1 MFLYWR
7 NGEQRF
13 PRGLLGL
20 AFDGCLVALL
30 PEAEADIY
38 LPAGQKTEHFRPC
51 RLPSSS
57 ASSGQRRAEAAAWPG
72 IGGER
77 HRDVPRRRVRQDVC
91 RAEEP
96 ISGHAAALTEA
107 SKPQAGTLPGRIRE
121 IRTLT
126 PTPLPTGEGLEAARL
141 DLPQDQLTHGDDA
154 AEAAAW
160 PGIGGER
167 HRDVPRRRVRQ
178 DVCRAEEPISGHA
191 AALTE
196 ASKPQAGTLPGRIRE
211 IRTLT
216 PTPLPTGEGL
226 EAARLDLP
234 QDQLTHGDD
243 AAEAAAWPG
252 IGGERHRDVPRRR
265 VRQDVCRAEE
275 PISGHAAAL
284 TEASKPQAGTLPG
297 RIREIRT
304 LTPTPLPTGEGLEAP
319 LLPFGVQRLP
329 TVSRL
334 WWLKTPTQPPAASPS
349 VHHARAAPMPPRR
362 CSCHPGWRRWSAGT
376 ADSPPSKMPGRQ
388 RWRAPSGSTAGRR

>member
-107 SKPQAGTLPGRIRE
+107 SKPPAGTLPGRIRE

-126 PTPLPTGEGLEAARL
+126 PTPLPTGEGLQAARP
-141 DLPQDQLTHGDDA
+141 DCPQDQLAQGNDA
-154 AEAAAW
+154 PKWQRGRALAE
-160 PGIGGER
+160 GGTGMCRGGESDR
-167 HRDVPRRRVRQ
+167 MSAEPKS
-178 DVCRAEEPISGHA
+178 RAPA
-191 AALTE
+191 A
-196 ASKPQAGTLPGRIRE
+196 PP
-211 IRTLT
+211 
-216 PTPLPTGEGL
+216 PLPTPRNHRQARCLVVFGETVPSPQPLSRRERGL
-226 EAARLDLP
+226 KHPCCHSACSDCQPSAIFGDSRLQRSLR
-234 QDQLTHGDD
+234 
-243 AAEAAAWPG
+243 
-252 IGGERHRDVPRRR
+252 RHRLPYTTRALH
-265 VRQDVCRAEE
+265 QCR
-275 PISGHAAAL
+275 
-284 TEASKPQAGTLPG
+284 
-297 RIREIRT
+297 
-304 LTPTPLPTGEGLEAP
+304 
-319 LLPFGVQRLP
+319 
-329 TVSRL
+329 
-334 WWLKTPTQPPAASPS
+334 
-349 VHHARAAPMPPRR
+349 
-362 CSCHPGWRRWSAGT
+362 SAGT
-376 ADSPPSKMPGRQ
+376 HVVQDGVDGRQ
-388 RWRAPSGSTAGRR
+388 EQ

>member
-107 SKPQAGTLPGRIRE
+107 SKPPAGTLPGRIRE

-126 PTPLPTGEGLEAARL
+126 PTPLPTGEGLQAARP
-141 DLPQDQLTHGDDA
+141 DCPQDQLTHGNDA

-178 DVCRAEEPISGHA
+178 DVCRAEEPSPGRA

-196 ASKPQAGTLPGRIRE
+196 ASKPQAGTLP
-211 IRTLT
+211 
-216 PTPLPTGEGL
+216 
-226 EAARLDLP
+226 
-234 QDQLTHGDD
+234 
-243 AAEAAAWPG
+243 
-252 IGGERHRDVPRRR
+252 
-265 VRQDVCRAEE
+265 
-275 PISGHAAAL
+275 S
-284 TEASKPQAGTLPG
+284 